1 MKSFFEKPSTNLWE
15 KIQWKALLASG
26 VWAASKKHRG
36 STNINES
43 EMENKK
49 AATSLTNFSQ

>member
-43 EMENKK
+43 DGDGE
-49 AATSLTNFSQ
+49 